1 MGLDM
6 TVSHWRWRVDS
17 LDTGAGIQLGQCKP
31 IIRIISIIVPCS
43 AINCLHEVCSNVNIR
58 MYNFVV
64 LNIYIYNCIFL
75 LLTYESPYIIVVLCG
90 RCSVLDHL

>member
-6 TVSHWRWRVDS
+6 TVSRWRWRVDN

-31 IIRIISIIVPCS
+31 IIRIISIFVPCC
-43 AINCLHEVCSNVNIR
+43 AITCLHEVCSNVNIR

-64 LNIYIYNCIFL
+64 LNIYI
-75 LLTYESPYIIVVLCG
+75 IVSFCY
-90 RCSVLDHL
+90 